1 MKNSLFLFSSIFLL
15 VCVSNVFAAVKTWDG
30 GGGADSNWMTAA
42 NWVGDVAPVANDDLV
57 FPLVGN
63 STNVTANNNFPLQT
77 TFRSIAFTGGSYTIG
92 GNPFRLS
99 DGLSAKT
106 DTQMINTA
114 ITLTKAQTFT
124 AEDIAF
130 VTIAAVRFG
139 GFTLTADGGGIL
151 TFGVVS
157 DAGTLIKK
165 GSGALILV
173 SNFGFSGAI
182 NVESGFLVVDAN
194 LPNAVVTVNS
204 AAGNIENY
212 GALAGMGTV
221 GATTVNIGAVTAV
234 NLTTLTGVLNIQGN
248 LIVNTNSIVG
258 VLIQGAAP
266 GSGYSQLNVRGTVT
280 LNSALVQLEYLSD
293 FRPAIGSSLT
303 IINND
308 GTDAVIGTF
317 ANLPEGATVNGTSGI
332 NYRISYR
339 GGDGNDVVL
348 TRISKANF
356 DFDGDGKSDIA
367 VYRPSNGT
375 WYENLSGN
383 GSFTAQKFGAADDKI
398 VPADYDGDGKTD
410 IAVYRPSNGTWY
422 VTRSSDNTFNA
433 VQFGVSEDIP
443 VPNDYDRDGKS
454 DVAVFRPSNGTWYVM
469 QSSNNTFFARQFGQS
484 GDKPVVGDFDG
495 DGVGDLA
502 VFRAGTWYLLQSS
515 SGFTAVQFGL
525 ATDIPT
531 AADYDGDSK
540 TDFAVYRPSNGTWYR
555 LNSGSNN
562 SFTAVQFG
570 TAEDKTVPADY
581 DGDGK
586 SDVAVFRPSNG
597 VWYLLR
603 STSGFTGVS
612 FGESTDKPV
621 PNAFI
626 R

>member
-1 MKNSLFLFSSIFLL
+1 MKNSLLLFSLLLL
-15 VCVSNVFAAVKTWDG
+15 VCVSNTFAAVKTWDG
-30 GGGADSNWMTAA
+30 GGADANWTTAA
-42 NWVGDVAPVANDDLV
+42 NWVGDVAPAANDDLV
-57 FPLVGN
+57 FPADAAKF
-63 STNVTANNNFPLQT
+63 SANNNFFFQT
-77 TFRSIAFTGGSYTIG
+77 TFRSIAITGGTYIIG
-92 GNPFRLS
+92 GNPFRLT
-99 DGLSAKT
+99 DGLSVKT
-106 DTQMINTA
+106 GTQTINTA
-114 ITLTKAQTFT
+114 ISLTKAQTFT

-139 GFTLTADGGGIL
+139 GFTLTADSEGFLI
-151 TFGVVS
+151 FGVVS

-165 GSGALILV
+165 GLGALILV
-173 SNFGFSGAI
+173 SGVGFSGAI

-194 LPNAVVTVNS
+194 LPNAAVTVSS
-204 AAGNIENY
+204 ADGNIENY
-212 GALAGMGTV
+212 GVLAGMGTV
-221 GATTVNIGAVTAV
+221 GATTVNLGAISAV
-234 NLTTLTGVLNIQGN
+234 NLTTLTGILNIQGN
-248 LIVNTNSIVG
+248 LIINTNGIVG
-258 VLIQGAAP
+258 VLIQGATP
-266 GSGYSQLNVRGTVT
+266 GDGYSQLNVRGTVA
-280 LNSALVQLEYLSD
+280 LNGALLELEYLTD
-293 FRPAIGSSLT
+293 FRPAVGSSLT
-303 IINND
+303 IISND

-317 ANLPEGATVNGTSGI
+317 ANLPEGAVYSGSSGI

-348 TRISKANF
+348 TRVSKANF

-383 GSFTAQKFGAADDKI
+383 GSFAGQKFGAADDKI
-398 VPADYDGDGKTD
+398 VPADYDGDSKTD

-422 VTRSSDNTFNA
+422 LIRSSDNTFYG
-433 VQFGVSEDIP
+433 VQFGASEDVP
-443 VPNDYDRDGKS
+443 VPNDYDRDGRA

-469 QSSNNTFFARQFGQS
+469 RSSDSGFFARQFGQS
-484 GDKPVVGDFDG
+484 GDKPLVGDFDG

-502 VFRAGTWYLLQSS
+502 VFRAGTWYLQQSS
-515 SGFTAVQFGL
+515 QGFGAVQFGL

-531 AADYDGDSK
+531 PADFDGDGK
-540 TDFAVYRPSNGTWYR
+540 TDVAVYRPSNGFWYR

-570 TAEDKTVPADY
+570 VAEDKPVPADY

-586 SDVAVFRPSNG
+586 SDIAVFRPSNG

-603 STSGFTGVS
+603 STSGFTGIM